1 MNCCEGEV
9 VLEGRKGNGPK
20 EIHDAG
26 DFGAFSID
34 NGHHCLVVTGE
45 THAYY
50 ATRDPKQHKLSKWET
65 VPARQCLCLGRTQD
79 SGGEA
84 ICH

>member
-45 THAYY
+45 THMPI
-50 ATRDPKQHKLSKWET
+50 TPQGTPNGTS
-65 VPARQCLCLGRTQD
+65 
-79 SGGEA
+79 
-84 ICH
+84 